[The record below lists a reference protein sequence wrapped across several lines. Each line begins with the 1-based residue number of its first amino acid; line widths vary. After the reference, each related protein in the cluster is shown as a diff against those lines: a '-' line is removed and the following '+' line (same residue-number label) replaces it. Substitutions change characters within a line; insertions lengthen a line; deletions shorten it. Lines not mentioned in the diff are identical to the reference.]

1 MVDPALRFKY
11 SIIVL
16 SPDFASVSDPAAG
29 AGVCFCCAAM
39 PVANVKQTQM
49 PKITDEISLMVV
61 SRLFEIRKR
70 ESCPYNR
77 IAVATAGSF

>member
-16 SPDFASVSDPAAG
+16 SPDFAWVSDPAAG
-29 AGVCFCCAAM
+29 ASVCFCCAAT
-39 PVANVKQTQM
+39 PAAKVRQM
-49 PKITDEISLMVV
+49 QLQKITDEISLMVV

-77 IAVATAGSF
+77 FAVATAGSF